1 MGALQRGEAIGLARR
16 RLLDLGEIAA
26 ELIGPALAGS
36 WQRSLQAGLHPA
48 LPAADA
54 PRASAVQLARARER
68 QHELI
73 DHALPVMSYLHGQTR
88 DSGSVIVLSDG
99 EGLLLQSCGDAVFVD
114 RASRIHLSPG
124 AWWHEGQRGTNAV
137 GMSLAARVPTVVTG
151 GEHFLACNTVLTC
164 AAAPISD
171 SRGELLG
178 VLDISGDHRSCH
190 PHTFS
195 LVRAAAQMIENRL
208 FLSRHGADLR
218 LRFHPLAEGI
228 GTLAEGV
235 VAVRHDG
242 RVVGANPAGL
252 GLLGLS
258 PGDLGRVDIEALF
271 ALRVEALIDW
281 AEHRYDEPKFVPRPQ
296 HTGLFVRMERSASPI
311 AVPVTPPRQTTPAR
325 SDALSVLDVGDGR
338 MSAAIARARR
348 IMDKDI
354 PLLIS
359 GESGVGKE
367 LFAHAVHRSS
377 ARAGRPFVAV
387 NCAALPENLIE
398 AELFGYAGGA
408 YTGAR
413 REGAPGRIRE
423 ADGGTLFLDEIGDMP
438 LGLQCRLLRVLQDR
452 MVQPLGGGRAVA
464 VNFALICATH
474 CQLKAAVDSGRFR
487 ADLYYRIN
495 GLTLVLPPLRERS
508 DFGRLVEM
516 LLTEFEPRRKLRL
529 APDLARSL
537 AAHSWPGNLRQ
548 LANVLR
554 TACAMLADD
563 ERCLDWEHLPED
575 LLAELQQ
582 SAADPAPVPALENL
596 HALTD
601 QAMLRTVEAVHG
613 NMAEAARRLGIS
625 RNTLYRRLQRAG
637 GRVAATETL
646 PGWNRPTLG
655 S

>member
-1 MGALQRGEAIGLARR
+1 MGALQSSEAIGIARQ
-16 RLLDLGEIAA
+16 RLLDMGEIAA

-36 WQRSLQAGLHPA
+36 WQRSLQAGLNPA
-48 LPAADA
+48 LRADDV
-54 PRASAVQLARARER
+54 PRASAAQLARARER

-88 DSGSVIVLSDG
+88 DSGSVIVLSDAG
-99 EGLLLQSCGDAVFVD
+99 GLLLQSCGDAAFVD
-114 RASRIHLSPG
+114 RASRIHLRPG
-124 AWWHEGQRGTNAV
+124 AWWHEGHRGTNAV
-137 GMSLAARVPTVVTG
+137 GMSLAARAPAVVTG

-235 VAVRHDG
+235 VAVRDDG

-252 GLLGLS
+252 ALLGLS
-258 PGDLGRVDIEALF
+258 PDDLGRVDIGTLF

-281 AEHRYDEPKFVPRPQ
+281 AERRYDEALFVPRAPQ
-296 HTGLFVRMERSASPI
+296 AGLFVRVERSASPI
-311 AVPVTPPRQTTPAR
+311 AVPAAATRPITPPAHG
-325 SDALSVLDVGDGR
+325 DALGKLDVGDER
-338 MSAAIARARR
+338 MAAAIARARR
-348 IMDKDI
+348 VMNKDI

-367 LFAHAVHRSS
+367 LFAQAVHGAS

-387 NCAALPENLIE
+387 NCAALPEHLIE
-398 AELFGYAGGA
+398 AELFGYVGGA
-408 YTGAR
+408 FTGAR

-423 ADGGTLFLDEIGDMP
+423 AEGGTLFLDEIGDMP
-438 LGLQCRLLRVLQDR
+438 LGLQSRLLRVLQDR
-452 MVQPLGGGRAVA
+452 VVQPLGGGRPVA

-474 CQLKAAVDSGRFR
+474 CRLKAAVDSGHFR

-508 DFGRLVEM
+508 DFSRLVAT
-516 LLTEFEPRRKLRL
+516 LLDAFEPRRKPRL
-529 APDLARSL
+529 APALAREL
-537 AAHSWPGNLRQ
+537 AAHTWPGNLRQ

-554 TACAMLADD
+554 TACAMLGDD
-563 ERCLDWEHLPED
+563 ERCIEREHLPED
-575 LLAELQQ
+575 LLAELQP
-582 SAADPAPVPALENL
+582 AAGPAPVSVPVSAPATENL
-596 HALTD
+596 HVLSD
-601 QAMLRTVEAVHG
+601 QVMLRTIEAVHG

-637 GRVAATETL
+637 GRVAAEETL
-646 PGWNRPTLG
+646 PG
-655 S
+655 